1 MSRIPD
7 FKRITVE
14 DFPAED
20 QQTIGKLAFPINS
33 FFEQIRGAFNKAIDF
48 NNLNQEV
55 VTLSFTT
62 NELGQPI
69 NALKFK
75 TTVSGRINGMLP
87 ISLKILSNNEVV
99 TQAPFVNFTQN
110 ERFISILHISGL
122 KASTR
127 YEISLLVI

>member
-1 MSRIPD
+1 MARQVD

-20 QQTIGKLAFPINS
+20 QQTVGKLAFPINS
-33 FFEQIRGAFNKAIDF
+33 FFEQVRAAFNKAIDF
-48 NNLNQEV
+48 NNLNQEI

-69 NALKFK
+69 NQLKFR
-75 TTVSGRINGMLP
+75 TTVTGRVNGMLP

-99 TQAPFVNFTQN
+99 TQAPFVNFAQN
-110 ERFISILHISGL
+110 ERFIDILFISGL